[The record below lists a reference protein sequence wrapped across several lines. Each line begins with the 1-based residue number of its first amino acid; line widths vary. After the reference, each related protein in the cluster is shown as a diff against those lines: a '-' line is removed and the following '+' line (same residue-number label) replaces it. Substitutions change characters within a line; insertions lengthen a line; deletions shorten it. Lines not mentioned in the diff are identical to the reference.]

1 MVSKI
6 LSKLVIVLKNKIFR
20 NTSYLGIVQIA
31 NYLIPLI
38 VYPYI
43 IRILGIENFG
53 ILEIGRAFANY
64 FITATDY
71 GFNLSATKDIAININ
86 DKSAISTIF
95 WNVVNAKLILLLLS
109 FLILFTLTSSISS
122 FNANQYIIY
131 IFFLMV
137 IGASLFP
144 IWYFQGIEE
153 MHYIAIISVTSKILT
168 LGPIFI
174 FVKNEADIFLA
185 AFFLVSGNILA
196 SILSIIIILKKK
208 AISKYCFNTT
218 GIKGELIKG
227 WNIFLSRIVTSLY
240 SQTNIIILALFT
252 NNTLVGYFAAS
263 YKIYNALS
271 SLFGPLTAAI
281 YPNLSKLFSTSRLLF
296 YKRSQKVSILMFVFS
311 SLTGFFVYFFSDI
324 IMGLMIG
331 NKSQEAVLVLR
342 ILSVAI
348 VFVPFGSF
356 FTSLLVIEN
365 KSELLLR
372 ILLFGGVVNF
382 VLLLIILPL
391 FNIYGMATVISV
403 VQFILSILMY
413 YYVFIKKGRLCAV

>member
-20 NTSYLGIVQIA
+20 NTSYLGVVQA
-31 NYLIPLI
+31 VNYLIPLA
-38 VYPYI
+38 VYPYL

-64 FITATDY
+64 FITVTDY
-71 GFNLSATKDIAININ
+71 GFNLTATKDIASNVGN
-86 DKSAISTIF
+86 KKAITTIF
-95 WNVVNAKLILLLLS
+95 WNVINAKLILLVCS
-109 FLILFTLTSSISS
+109 FIILFLLTYFITS
-122 FNANQYIIY
+122 FNANQGIITL
-131 IFFLMV
+131 FFLMV
-137 IGASLFP
+137 TGTALFP
-144 IWYFQGIEE
+144 LWFFQGIERME
-153 MHYIAIISVTSKILT
+153 YIAIITILSKIISLI
-168 LGPIFI
+168 PIFI
-174 FVKNEADIFLA
+174 FVVDKNDIVIA
-185 AFFLVSGNILA
+185 TCFLVSGNILA
-196 SILSIIIILKKK
+196 AFLAIVMLLKKK
-208 AISKYCFNTT
+208 EISKYFFNF
-218 GIKGELIKG
+218 GDIKKEFIKG
-227 WNIFLSRIVTSLY
+227 WNIFLSRILVSFY
-240 SQTNIIILALFT
+240 SQSNIIILALFT